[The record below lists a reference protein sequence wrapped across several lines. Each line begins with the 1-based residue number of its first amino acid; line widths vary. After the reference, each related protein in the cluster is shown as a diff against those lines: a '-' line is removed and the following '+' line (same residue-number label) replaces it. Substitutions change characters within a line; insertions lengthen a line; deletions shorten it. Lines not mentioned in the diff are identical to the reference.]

1 MQSVARNSGS
11 VDLVSRFA
19 QAVINPGS
27 NLLANL
33 TNSTSNF
40 FAGFSNS
47 QSLLEENRRL
57 KQLEVAAQ
65 QYIERL
71 RFYKQ
76 ENDQLRKLINL
87 PPVPG
92 KLQIPAQI
100 IMYAP
105 LENRVTINRGSNDG
119 IKPNLPVVAAEGLV
133 GTVQTV
139 SANSAQIVLISSPQL
154 RVGAVV
160 NRQPKPFGIIRG
172 ESTNKMILQISD
184 IKSTVKPGDVVMTS
198 GLGELIPGGIPI
210 GIVSLREAD
219 EEYGA
224 LQCQVFPYVRIG
236 DIREVYVLR

>member
-1 MQSVARNSGS
+1 MSQFV
-11 VDLVSRFA
+11 V
-19 QAVINPGS
+19 NPGAG
-27 NLLANL
+27 LLNNTA
-33 TNSTSNF
+33 NSTSDF
-40 FAGFSNS
+40 FRGLSNS
-47 QSLLEENRRL
+47 QSLVAENRRL
-57 KQLEVAAQ
+57 KQLEIAAQ
-65 QYIERL
+65 QYLERL
-71 RFYKQ
+71 RFHKQ

-92 KLQIPAQI
+92 KRQIPAQI

-105 LENRVTINRGSNDG
+105 LENRVTINRGSNQG

-139 SANSAQIVLISSPQL
+139 SANSAQVVLISSPQL

-184 IKSTVKPGDVVMTS
+184 IKSTVEPGDVVMTS

-210 GIVSLREAD
+210 GIVSMREAD